1 MHTQPEEFAVLLATP
16 EGQHVEFK
24 EAKSD
29 YRFEK
34 LLEYC
39 VALANEGGGKIV
51 LGVTD
56 RRPREV
62 VGTTAFAEPGRTEA
76 GICQRLHQRIPVEEY
91 HHDGKRV
98 LIVHVPARLAGVPWE
113 IDGRYLKRAG
123 DALVALPPAEL
134 RSIFAEAGP
143 DFTAQ
148 SSPAPLE
155 ALAPAHVAE
164 FRRRWARKVGN
175 PRIEQWGDEELL
187 VNAELLVD
195 GRPCY
200 AALILF
206 GTRESLGRYLAQ
218 AEIVFEYR
226 SSEAAAPAQDRAEY
240 RDGFFGYHD
249 ALWQKINLRNDR
261 QSYQD
266 DFFRYDIPT
275 FDEVAIREALLN
287 AISHRDYT
295 LGGSVFVRQYARR
308 LEIVS
313 PGGLPGGIAREN
325 IAERQNPR
333 NRRLAEALAKAGLVE
348 RAGQG
353 LDLMIATAVRQ
364 TKPLPDFAG
373 SDAHQVHLTLAGTVQ
388 NPAFIR
394 FLERLGDE
402 RLAKFNTADFL
413 TLDALQRDQLLSPAL
428 KSRLFGLIEV
438 GAVECQGRGKNA
450 RHFLSR
456 DMYAAI
462 GAPGVYTRR
471 RGLDHETNKT
481 LLEKH
486 LRDTGAAGAPMS
498 ELVQVLPALSRAH
511 IKRLLL
517 QLEVERRAHLRGITK
532 AARWFVGPSPK
543 LAQLAHEPHPN
554 EPIHGGAK

>member
-1 MHTQPEEFAVLLATP
+1 MATLPDEFAQLLAVP

-24 EAKSD
+24 EAKAD

-51 LGVTD
+51 LGVSD

-62 VGTTAFAEPGRTEA
+62 VGTTAFSEPGRTEA
-76 GICQRLHQRIPVEEY
+76 GLMQRLHHRIPVEEY
-91 HHDGKRV
+91 LHERKRV
-98 LIVHVPARLAGVPWE
+98 LIVHVPSRLPGTAWE

-123 DALVALPPAEL
+123 DALVGLSQAEL
-134 RSIFAEAGP
+134 RSIFAENGP

-148 SSPAPLE
+148 PSPAPLA
-155 ALAPAHVAE
+155 ALSAAHLAQ
-164 FRRRWARKVGN
+164 FRRRWSRKALN
-175 PRIEQWGDEELL
+175 PRIEQWTDEELL
-187 VNAELLVD
+187 ANAELLVD

-206 GTRESLGRYLAQ
+206 GTRESLGRHLPQ

-226 SSEAAAPAQDRAEY
+226 SSETAGPAQDREEF

-261 QSYQD
+261 QSYQE

-287 AISHRDYT
+287 AIAHRDYT
-295 LGGSVFVRQYARR
+295 LGGSVFVRQYSRR

-313 PGGLPGGIAREN
+313 PGGFPAGISPEN

-333 NRRLAEALAKAGLVE
+333 NRRLAEALSKAGLVE

-364 TKPLPDFAG
+364 TKPLPDFSG
-373 SDAHQVHLTLAGTVQ
+373 SDAYQVQLTLAGTVQ

-394 FLERLGDE
+394 YLERLGDE
-402 RLAKFNTADFL
+402 RLAKFNTADYL
-413 TLDALQRDQLLSPAL
+413 TLDALQRDRPLTSPLQARLS
-428 KSRLFGLIEV
+428 GLIEV
-438 GAVECQGRGKNA
+438 GAVEQQGRGKGA
-450 RHFLSR
+450 RFFLSR
-456 DMYAAI
+456 ELYAAI
-462 GAPGVYTRR
+462 GAPGIYTRR
-471 RGLDHETNKT
+471 KGLDHETNKA
-481 LLEKH
+481 LLMKH
-486 LRDTGAAGAPMS
+486 LWDSATGGAPKA
-498 ELVQVLPALSRAH
+498 ELVQVLPALSSRSLH
-511 IKRLLL
+511 RLMEELREDGFVEL
-517 QLEVERRAHLRGITK
+517 RGERRWS
-532 AARWFVGPSPK
+532 RWFPLKPYVPSV
-543 LAQLAHEPHPN
+543 AHSEGIEN
-554 EPIHGGAK
+554 GS